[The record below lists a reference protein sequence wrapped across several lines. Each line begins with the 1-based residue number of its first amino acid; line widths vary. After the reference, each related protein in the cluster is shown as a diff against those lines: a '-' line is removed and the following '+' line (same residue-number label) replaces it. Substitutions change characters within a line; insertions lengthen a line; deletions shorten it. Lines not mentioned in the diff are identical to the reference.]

1 MCASTLASVLYVDDD
16 ADNREV
22 FGWLLRNA
30 GFHVQEAAT
39 GSEALRLAAERP
51 DLVVLDVNL
60 PDINGFEVCRRIKAH
75 PATTS
80 IPVLHLSAV
89 FIRSE
94 DRTHGLE
101 EGADAYLTKP
111 IDPDELLAHVRALLR
126 IHRAEQAA
134 QAAFRQWQTTFDAL
148 SDGVCL
154 IDRDGRI
161 VRCNLAMADL
171 LGRPVEQIVA
181 APYHQLLR
189 EVLGPVGLPPLEQ
202 LRQLR
207 EREVFEQA
215 LADRW
220 FSVTVDP
227 VRDEF
232 DAGAASVHVWSE
244 VTERKRLEQQVL
256 QAQKMEAVGR
266 LAGGVAHDFNNLLT
280 VIGGNVSL
288 LLMNLKEDDP
298 Q

>member
-30 GFHVQEAAT
+30 GFRVREAAT
-39 GSEALRLAAERP
+39 GREALRLAEEKP

-80 IPVLHLSAV
+80 VPVLHLSAV
-89 FIRSE
+89 FVRSE

-111 IDPDELLAHVRALLR
+111 IDPEELLAHVRALLR

-134 QAAFRQWQTTFDAL
+134 RDAYRQWQTTFDAL

-154 IDRDGRI
+154 LDRDGRI
-161 VRCNLAMADL
+161 VRCNLALAEMLERPVPRL
-171 LGRPVEQIVA
+171 LGA
-181 APYHQLLR
+181 AYHPLLQ
-189 EVLGPVGLPPLEQ
+189 EVLGPVVLPPPEHLGRLNQ
-202 LRQLR
+202 RA
-207 EREVFEQA
+207 VFEQA
-215 LADRW
+215 LGDRW
-220 FSVTVDP
+220 FSVTIDP
-227 VRDEF
+227 VREDPVP
-232 DAGAASVHVWSE
+232 GAASVHVWSE
-244 VTERKRLEQQVL
+244 ITERKR
-256 QAQKMEAVGR
+256 
-266 LAGGVAHDFNNLLT
+266 
-280 VIGGNVSL
+280 
-288 LLMNLKEDDP
+288 
-298 Q
+298 